1 MTSVDAL
8 ASQLRSLGVPRGGT
22 VMVHASLRALGPV
35 DGGPAGVVAALDRV
49 VGPSG
54 TLLMVL
60 GSRDGPE
67 PFDAAHTPAD
77 PDVGALAEVFRTR
90 PGTRMSDHPEGRFAA
105 RGHRAAE
112 LVSDVPWDDYF
123 GPGSP
128 LDRLVH
134 RGGVVLRLGADL
146 DTVTLLHLAEYL
158 ADVPDKRRVR
168 RQRLV
173 AAPGG
178 PRLRVIEALDDEH
191 GIVDVIG
198 EDYFS
203 TIVRTY
209 LAAGRAVATGT
220 VGGATAELLDAG
232 DLLAYGVAWM
242 SAHLGRG
249 ARVSDGSGGDGNRP
263 A

>member
-8 ASQLRSLGVPRGGT
+8 VSQLRSLGVPRGGP

-54 TLLMVL
+54 TVLMVL
-60 GSRDGPE
+60 GSRDGGE
-67 PFDAAHTPAD
+67 PFDAALTPAD
-77 PDVGALAEVFRTR
+77 PDVGALAEVFRTC
-90 PGTRMSDHPEGRFAA
+90 PGTFVSDHPEGRFAA
-105 RGHRAAE
+105 RGRDAAE
-112 LVSDVPWDDYF
+112 FVSEVPWDDYF

-128 LDRLVH
+128 LDRLV
-134 RGGVVLRLGADL
+134 RQGGVVLRLGADL

-158 ADVPDKRRVR
+158 ADVPGKRRVR

-178 PRLRVIEALDDEH
+178 PRLRVVEALDDEH
-191 GIVDVIG
+191 GIVDVPG

-203 TIVRTY
+203 AIVRTY

-220 VGGATAELLDAG
+220 VGGAGAELLDAA

-242 SAHLGRG
+242 TAHLRRD
-249 ARVSDGSGGDGNRP
+249 AEDGSGEDGPRP
-263 A
+263 G